1 MLVKANAA
9 EQRKMVRIALPGINF
24 ITGGNSKILA
34 PYTGCRPEFQKRNVL
49 RCKKMVYAFPA
60 SVIIIRTGLF

>member
-9 EQRKMVRIALPGINF
+9 EQRKMVRISLPGINF
-24 ITGGNSKILA
+24 ITGGNSKIIA

-49 RCKKMVYAFPA
+49 RCKKMINTLPA
-60 SVIIIRTGLF
+60 IVVIIRTGLF